1 VVATQ
6 SRVKPK
12 KSAPVS
18 IWLEKHFLAVTITPA
33 LLIMV
38 VLTGFPV
45 ASLIY
50 YSLHKWSL
58 TNYQPGWNGLGN
70 FERLIFEDP
79 GFWHSLQISLLFSAG
94 AVILE
99 FLLGLAIAM
108 LFNRPLKFRGLLRS
122 LFILPMVM
130 TPVVTGLVWRVLYSP
145 TFGLINYFTG
155 LLGFAPR
162 AWVDRASTALPALIV
177 ADVWQWTPF
186 MFLMIT
192 AGLQSLPTEPYEAA
206 EVDGASKWQTF
217 RYLTIPMLR
226 PVLLVAILLRT
237 IESFKTFDIIFMLT
251 RGGPGT
257 ATQTMNLYNFYLA
270 FEWLRPGYASALALL
285 SLIIVITLGFFMSK
299 LAGLDE
305 SEALQ

>member
-1 VVATQ
+1 MTITRQ
-6 SRVKPK
+6 GFGKRTT
-12 KSAPVS
+12 VS
-18 IWLEKHFLAVTITPA
+18 IWLEKHFLGVTLTPA
-33 LLIMV
+33 LVIMV
-38 VLTGFPV
+38 ALTAYPII
-45 ASLIY
+45 SLVY

-70 FERLIFEDP
+70 FERLLFRDP
-79 GFWHSLQISLLFSAG
+79 GFWHSLKISILFSVG
-94 AVILE
+94 AVSLE

-108 LFNRPLKFRGLLRS
+108 LFNRPIKLLGLLRS

-162 AWVDRASTALPALIV
+162 AWVDKASTALPALIV

-192 AGLQSLPTEPYEAA
+192 AGLQSLPTEPFEAA
-206 EVDGASKWQTF
+206 KVDGASRWQTF
-217 RYLTIPMLR
+217 RFLTIPMLR
-226 PVLLVAILLRT
+226 PVLLVALLLRT

-270 FEWLRPGYASALALL
+270 FEWLKPGYASALALL
-285 SLIIVITLGFFMSK
+285 ALIIIIVLGFFMSR

-305 SEALQ
+305 AEAV